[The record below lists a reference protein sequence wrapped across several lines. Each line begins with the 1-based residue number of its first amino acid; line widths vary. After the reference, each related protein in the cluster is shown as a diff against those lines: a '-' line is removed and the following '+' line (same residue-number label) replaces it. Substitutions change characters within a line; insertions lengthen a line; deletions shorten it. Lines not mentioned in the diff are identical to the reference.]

1 MARSTPAQKPRGLA
15 SSSEIGRRI
24 GVWAFMARKLVVPA
38 AGRQES
44 ASLRRHAYA
53 FIRLHDAEG
62 ALWLRLALS
71 SLHRTFHAPHLHAR
85 PQRPDGRFDRRDQGG
100 DDDQA
105 AKKKK
110 RDEEWNQPKAP
121 LQQLR
126 NAGPCPFV
134 KVLYDASRYVEFKD
148 GKESAAQGGVPRGE

>member
-1 MARSTPAQKPRGLA
+1 MPLSGCMTLA
-15 SSSEIGRRI
+15 GHH
-24 GVWAFMARKLVVPA
+24 GP
-38 AGRQES
+38 
-44 ASLRRHAYA
+44 ASLFLSRTGRFMRRTVS
-53 FIRLHDAEG
+53 
-62 ALWLRLALS
+62 LALS
-71 SLHRTFHAPHLHAR
+71 ALMAVSLAATATTAYA
-85 PQRPDGRFDRRDQGG
+85 QRGDRGDQGGG

-126 NAGPCPFV
+126 NAGPCPYV

-148 GKESAAQGGVPRGE
+148 GKESAAQAGFTGEIQSLTSGCAYKSD